1 MERLSAFAIQQ
12 LLLNESSA
20 LTFNAIRAQGAGGQ
34 HVNKVASAIHLRFD
48 IRQSALAEEIKQQLL
63 TTAEPA
69 KTAGGVIIIKVQVT
83 RSQQQNRV
91 LALQQ
96 LTTVLARML
105 FRPALRKASKVP
117 RSSRQQ
123 RLGEKKKQAE
133 RKRLRN
139 NTVLS

>member
-48 IRQSALAEEIKQQLL
+48 IRQSALAEEIKQRLL
-63 TTAEPA
+63 TTADPA